1 MGRHRVQEAT
11 RKLDWF
17 NQSIFLRPLVLR
29 FDSFSQSII
38 TSRRQKPERSASRRT
53 RQASGPVSPG
63 ERNVMIFEIRSQ
75 RWRSRLVPQ
84 SRDYGAAR
92 RGQRF
97 ATPPPVRPTADTANP
112 SYAHATRWRVGESE
126 VGGQRLEI
134 VRDLSTS
141 LDMTGLWL
149 RRSTPLNSGLPA
161 PGSPLQLP
169 VIDFDRG
176 ERRKFSEPGLCSRS

>member
-17 NQSIFLRPLVLR
+17 NQSRFLRPLVLR

-75 RWRSRLVPQ
+75 RWRSRLRPAVA
-84 SRDYGAAR
+84 GLR
-92 RGQRF
+92 RGKAR
-97 ATPPPVRPTADTANP
+97 TEVR
-112 SYAHATRWRVGESE
+112 HATASPSNGGHGEPVLRPRYEVASRRIRSWRSAIRNSE
-126 VGGQRLEI
+126 R
-134 VRDLSTS
+134 S
-141 LDMTGLWL
+141 LDFARHDRALATAEHTFKL
-149 RRSTPLNSGLPA
+149 RSPCSRLPA
-161 PGSPLQLP
+161 P
-169 VIDFDRG
+169 ITRY
-176 ERRKFSEPGLCSRS
+176 